1 MKHIEDDFKTI
12 SSDGELYAA
21 DTQADYW
28 LSMQCVCMCV
38 CVLRK
43 DRITIQE
50 KEREQQKLKDQEHE
64 AKRIANE
71 RRLQTLKVQL
81 NCDKLLV
88 KLLVD

>member
-1 MKHIEDDFKTI
+1 
-12 SSDGELYAA
+12 
-21 DTQADYW
+21 
-28 LSMQCVCMCV
+28 MQCVCMCV

-88 KLLVD
+88 KLLVDWMAMSLVILVIALPGPY